1 MGHLKAAT
9 IRTDSFHLISTLNSC
24 LLRVWER
31 KTRLLELCGLCFM
44 SLTSKV
50 VALICRK
57 DDQQQLYVANCGDSR
72 AVMISG
78 AGAVAM
84 CGLIDPFISFW
95 YREE

>member
-1 MGHLKAAT
+1 
-9 IRTDSFHLISTLNSC
+9 
-24 LLRVWER
+24 
-31 KTRLLELCGLCFM
+31 M

>member
-1 MGHLKAAT
+1 MLIQSMGEEDETAGTLWAFV
-9 IRTDSFHLISTLNSC
+9 IVNDLI
-24 LLRVWER
+24 
-31 KTRLLELCGLCFM
+31 
-44 SLTSKV
+44 SKV

-84 CGLIDPFISFW
+84 CGHIDPVISFW
-95 YREE
+95 YQEE